1 MNVPGLKFGIAF
13 NEASGPRLVRRSG
26 NDDELVDVAVRNAQ
40 AIGAGHVFVVALR
53 EGFPV
58 HVLNAVKAVP
68 EVCRVF
74 CATANPLEVVV
85 GETEQG
91 RGVLGVIDGSPPV
104 GRGDRRRRGR
114 TQGAAAPI
122 RVQAVSEVSVLPTY
136 RHLVEGIPA
145 VLYVDANDDRSSNLY
160 TSPQIEPL
168 LGFTVEQWRDDP
180 ALWFD
185 RIHEDDRE
193 RVLEEHRE
201 SLRTGDPFR
210 TEYRLL
216 AADGRE
222 VWIRDEAVLVREA
235 EHDQLFW
242 RGVMTDITGTKRVE
256 DRLRRSLDVLRR
268 TMEDRRQL
276 LLRLEDAQEEERRR
290 IASDIHDDPIQV
302 MSAAD
307 IRAQALAH
315 RIEDPELRQ
324 EAEELRDVIRSSV
337 ERLRHLLFEL
347 RPPALD
353 QRGPRPR
360 PARLGGRRGPRARD
374 RGRVAVRAA
383 LRAANDPVPDRT
395 GGDRER
401 PQARLRD
408 PDPRLDRRP
417 RRLRAAG
424 DHRRRARVRRRGDR
438 VARTRPHRAADDDRT
453 RAARGRGL
461 RGPTASPAAGP
472 R

>member
-1 MNVPGLKFGIAF
+1 M
-13 NEASGPRLVRRSG
+13 
-26 NDDELVDVAVRNAQ
+26 
-40 AIGAGHVFVVALR
+40 
-53 EGFPV
+53 
-58 HVLNAVKAVP
+58 
-68 EVCRVF
+68 
-74 CATANPLEVVV
+74 
-85 GETEQG
+85 
-91 RGVLGVIDGSPPV
+91 
-104 GRGDRRRRGR
+104 
-114 TQGAAAPI
+114 
-122 RVQAVSEVSVLPTY
+122 SEVSVLTY

-145 VLYVDANDDRSSNLY
+145 VLYVDGNDDRSSNLY

-180 ALWFD
+180 ALWFE

-222 VWIRDEAVLVREA
+222 VWIRDEAVLIREA
-235 EHDQLFW
+235 EHDELFW
-242 RGVMTDITGTKRVE
+242 RGVMTDITRTKRVE

-276 LLRLEDAQEEERRR
+276 LLRLEDAREEERRR

-315 RIEDPELRQ
+315 QIRDPELRQ

-347 RPPALD
+347 RPPTLASEGLV
-353 QRGPRPR
+353 P
-360 PARLGGRRGPRARD
+360 
-374 RGRVAVRAA
+374 A
-383 LRAANDPVPDRT
+383 LRACVGDADPVPEIEDALPF
-395 GGDRER
+395 E
-401 PQARLRD
+401 P
-408 PDPRLDRRP
+408 PSE
-417 RRLRAAG
+417 LRAILFRIAQEAIANARKHASATRIHVSIAAFDGGVRLVITDDGLGFDVGVIESPEPGHIGLPTMIERAQLAG
-424 DHRRRARVRRRGDR
+424 GGCEVQSE
-438 VARTRPHRAADDDRT
+438 P
-453 RAARGRGL
+453 GRGTTVSAWL
-461 RGPTASPAAGP
+461 PLAEPSSANAG
-472 R
+472 

>member
-1 MNVPGLKFGIAF
+1 M
-13 NEASGPRLVRRSG
+13 
-26 NDDELVDVAVRNAQ
+26 
-40 AIGAGHVFVVALR
+40 
-53 EGFPV
+53 
-58 HVLNAVKAVP
+58 
-68 EVCRVF
+68 
-74 CATANPLEVVV
+74 
-85 GETEQG
+85 
-91 RGVLGVIDGSPPV
+91 
-104 GRGDRRRRGR
+104 
-114 TQGAAAPI
+114 
-122 RVQAVSEVSVLPTY
+122 SEVSVLTY

-180 ALWFD
+180 ALWVD

-201 SLRTGDPFR
+201 SLLTGEPFR

-222 VWIRDEAVLVREA
+222 VWIRDEAVLVRGA
-235 EHDQLFW
+235 ELDRPFW
-242 RGVMTDITGTKRVE
+242 RGVMTDITRTKRFE
-256 DRLRRSLDVLRR
+256 GRLRRSLDLLRR

-315 RIEDPELRQ
+315 QIVDPELRQ

-353 QRGPRPR
+353 REGLAP
-360 PARLGGRRGPRARD
+360 
-374 RGRVAVRAA
+374 A
-383 LRAANDPVPDRT
+383 LRACLGDEDPVPEIEDALPF
-395 GGDRER
+395 E
-401 PQARLRD
+401 P
-408 PDPRLDRRP
+408 PSE
-417 RRLRAAG
+417 LRAILFRIAQEAIANARKHASATRIHVSIAALDGGVRLVITDDGLGFDVSVIESPEPGHIGLPTMIERAQLAG
-424 DHRRRARVRRRGDR
+424 GGCEVRSE
-438 VARTRPHRAADDDRT
+438 P
-453 RAARGRGL
+453 GRGTTVSAWL
-461 RGPTASPAAGP
+461 PLVELSSAKTG
-472 R
+472 

>member
-1 MNVPGLKFGIAF
+1 
-13 NEASGPRLVRRSG
+13 
-26 NDDELVDVAVRNAQ
+26 
-40 AIGAGHVFVVALR
+40 
-53 EGFPV
+53 
-58 HVLNAVKAVP
+58 
-68 EVCRVF
+68 
-74 CATANPLEVVV
+74 
-85 GETEQG
+85 
-91 RGVLGVIDGSPPV
+91 
-104 GRGDRRRRGR
+104 
-114 TQGAAAPI
+114 
-122 RVQAVSEVSVLPTY
+122 VSEVSVLTY

-145 VLYVDANDDRSSNLY
+145 VLYVDGNDDRSSNLY

-180 ALWFD
+180 ALWFE

-222 VWIRDEAVLVREA
+222 VWIRDEAVLIREA
-235 EHDQLFW
+235 EHDELFW
-242 RGVMTDITGTKRVE
+242 RGVMTDITRTKRIE

-276 LLRLEDAQEEERRR
+276 LLRLEDAREEERRR

-315 RIEDPELRQ
+315 QIRDPELRQ

-347 RPPALD
+347 RPPTLASEGLV
-353 QRGPRPR
+353 P
-360 PARLGGRRGPRARD
+360 
-374 RGRVAVRAA
+374 A
-383 LRAANDPVPDRT
+383 LRACVGDADPVPEIEDALQFDPPSEPRAILFRIAQEAIANARKHASAT
-395 GGDRER
+395 RIHVSIAAFDGGVRLVITDDGLGFDVGVIESPEPGHIGLPTMIER
-401 PQARLRD
+401 AQL
-408 PDPRLDRRP
+408 
-417 RRLRAAG
+417 AG
-424 DHRRRARVRRRGDR
+424 GGCEVHSE
-438 VARTRPHRAADDDRT
+438 P
-453 RAARGRGL
+453 GRGTTVSAWL
-461 RGPTASPAAGP
+461 PLAEPSSANAG
-472 R
+472 

>member
-1 MNVPGLKFGIAF
+1 M
-13 NEASGPRLVRRSG
+13 
-26 NDDELVDVAVRNAQ
+26 
-40 AIGAGHVFVVALR
+40 
-53 EGFPV
+53 
-58 HVLNAVKAVP
+58 
-68 EVCRVF
+68 
-74 CATANPLEVVV
+74 
-85 GETEQG
+85 
-91 RGVLGVIDGSPPV
+91 
-104 GRGDRRRRGR
+104 
-114 TQGAAAPI
+114 
-122 RVQAVSEVSVLPTY
+122 SEVSALTY

-145 VLYVDANDDRSSNLY
+145 VLYVDGNDDRSSNLY

-180 ALWFD
+180 ALWFE

-222 VWIRDEAVLVREA
+222 VWIRDEAVLIREA
-235 EHDQLFW
+235 EHDELFW
-242 RGVMTDITGTKRVE
+242 RGVMTDITRTKRVE

-276 LLRLEDAQEEERRR
+276 LLRLEDAREEERRR

-315 RIEDPELRQ
+315 QIQDPELRQ

-347 RPPALD
+347 RPPTLASEDLV
-353 QRGPRPR
+353 P
-360 PARLGGRRGPRARD
+360 
-374 RGRVAVRAA
+374 A
-383 LRAANDPVPDRT
+383 LRACVGDADPVPEIEDALPFEPPSEVRAILFRIAQEAIANARKHASAT
-395 GGDRER
+395 RIYVSIAGFDGGVRLVIRDDGLGFDVGVIESPEAGHIGLPTMIER
-401 PQARLRD
+401 AQL
-408 PDPRLDRRP
+408 
-417 RRLRAAG
+417 AG
-424 DHRRRARVRRRGDR
+424 GGCEVHSE
-438 VARTRPHRAADDDRT
+438 P
-453 RAARGRGL
+453 GRGTTVSAWL
-461 RGPTASPAAGP
+461 PLAEPSSANAG
-472 R
+472 